1 MRRHDPR
8 LTLAR
13 SDLAS
18 VGLEGLIRAERFE
31 APTSMR
37 LVVPAAAVRAAPSVD
52 AEQVDQLLFG
62 ERFDV
67 LELEDGFAWGQA
79 ARDGYVGFVEAAAL
93 SARELTPTHRVSAL
107 RTFSY
112 LEPSIKAPSRGPF
125 SLGALVTAVETAGS
139 LTRVEGGGWMP
150 AAHLA
155 PIGADFADPAE
166 TALAFLGTPYLWGG
180 RDSLGIDCSGL
191 VQQALYAAGRACPR
205 DSDLQ
210 ALMGEPVAREDLMRS
225 DLVFW
230 RGHVGMMLDP
240 ERLLHAN
247 AHHMAVAIEPLAEAM
262 ARIVAAGGGE
272 PTGYR
277 RLSSPSGE
285 STGEAGEGGVLGES
299 CAATAPSTPSGSPSP

>member
-1 MRRHDPR
+1 MTADPR
-8 LTLAR
+8 LNLAR
-13 SDLAS
+13 PDLAS
-18 VGLEGLIRAERFE
+18 AALEGLVRAERF
-31 APTSMR
+31 AATTAMR
-37 LVVPAAAVRAAPSVD
+37 LVIPAAAVRAAPSVD

-79 ARDGYVGFVEAAAL
+79 ARDGYVGWVEAAAL
-93 SARELTPTHRVSAL
+93 SARDLTPTHRVASL

-125 SLGALVTAVETAGS
+125 SLGALVTVVETAGP
-139 LTRVEGGGWMP
+139 LTRVEGGGWIP

-155 PIGADFADPAE
+155 PIGADFADPVE
-166 TALAFLGTPYLWGG
+166 TALKFLGTPYLWGG

-191 VQQALYAAGRACPR
+191 VQQAFYAAGRACPR
-205 DSDLQ
+205 DTDLQ
-210 ALMGEPVAREDLMRS
+210 AELGEPVAREDLARG

-230 RGHVGMMLDP
+230 RGHVGMMIDA

-247 AHHMAVAIEPLAEAM
+247 AHHMAVAIEPLTEAVL
-262 ARIVAAGGGE
+262 RIEAAGSGA

-277 RLSSPSGE
+277 R
-285 STGEAGEGGVLGES
+285 V
-299 CAATAPSTPSGSPSP
+299 

>member
-1 MRRHDPR
+1 VRCDPR

-13 SDLAS
+13 PDLA
-18 VGLEGLIRAERFE
+18 GAALEGVIRAERFE
-31 APTSMR
+31 EAKAMR
-37 LVVPAAAVRAAPSVD
+37 LVIPAAAVRAAPSVD

-67 LELEDGFAWGQA
+67 LEMEDGFAWGQA

-93 SARELTPTHRVSAL
+93 SARDLAPTHRVSAL

-125 SLGALVTAVETAGS
+125 SLGALVTAAETAGV
-139 LTRVEGGGWMP
+139 LTRVEGGGWIP

-166 TALAFLGTPYLWGG
+166 TALKFLGTPYLWGG

-205 DSDLQ
+205 DTDLQ
-210 ALMGEPVAREDLMRS
+210 AALGAPITRDALARG

-230 RGHVGMMLDP
+230 RGHVGMMLD
-240 ERLLHAN
+240 ETRLLHAN
-247 AHHMAVAIEPLAEAM
+247 AHHMAVAIEPLAEAI
-262 ARIVAAGGGE
+262 ARIEAAGSGA

-277 RLSSPSGE
+277 R
-285 STGEAGEGGVLGES
+285 V
-299 CAATAPSTPSGSPSP
+299 

>member
-1 MRRHDPR
+1 MRADPR

-13 SDLAS
+13 QDLAS
-18 VGLEGLIRAERFE
+18 AALEGLVRAERFE
-31 APTSMR
+31 AATAMR
-37 LVVPAAAVRAAPSVD
+37 LVIPAAAVRAAPSVD

-67 LELEDGFAWGQA
+67 LEVTDGFAWGQA

-93 SARELTPTHRVSAL
+93 SARDLPATHRICAL

-125 SLGALVTAVETAGS
+125 SLGALVTAAETAGA
-139 LTRVEGGGWMP
+139 LTRIEGGGWIP

-155 PIGADFADPAE
+155 PIGGDFADPVE
-166 TALAFLGTPYLWGG
+166 TALKFLGTPYLWGG

-191 VQQALYAAGRACPR
+191 VQQALYAAGRTCPR
-205 DSDLQ
+205 DTDLQ
-210 ALMGEPVAREDLMRS
+210 ARLGEAVAREALTRG

-230 RGHVGMMLDP
+230 RGHVGMMLDA

-247 AHHMAVAIEPLAEAM
+247 AYHMAVAIEPLAVAV
-262 ARIVAAGGGE
+262 ARIAAAGNGE

-277 RLSSPSGE
+277 R
-285 STGEAGEGGVLGES
+285 V
-299 CAATAPSTPSGSPSP
+299 